1 VGRFLLLLLAS
12 QFLADEVADRRIV
25 RGLGLKAVACVAT
38 CSAVFGRCAIGAITR
53 WWCSRLGLP
62 QTRTTGCGSPAAT
75 RFQPGVLGFDNG
87 FRLADTGEY
96 PHHSGWIV
104 GTAGT
109 RLALDEIAST
119 REKCA
124 PVFRP

>member
-1 VGRFLLLLLAS
+1 VSRLLLLLLTG
-12 QFLADEVADRRIV
+12 QLFADEVVDRRIL

-38 CSAVFGRCAIGAITR
+38 CNAVFGRCAIGAISP
-53 WWCSRLGLP
+53 WFCSGLGLP
-62 QTRTTGCGSPAAT
+62 QTRTTGCGSSAAT
-75 RFQPGVLGFDNG
+75 RFQPRVLGFNDG
-87 FRLADTGEY
+87 FGLADTGEY

-124 PVFRP
+124 PIFRP